1 MASTST
7 TSSSNWDESL
17 NRSYKLSCKIS
28 VDLQICQGSSRERSS
43 QQDKR
48 IGKLKRVSYADWA
61 VMHRL
66 LIGSMDKVDGHDA
79 LQGGSQL
86 KDLPFEK
93 ELNCSDDTHSV

>member
-1 MASTST
+1 MTVSIETKNFAAKSQSTFKSAYVKVAR
-7 TSSSNWDESL
+7 E
-17 NRSYKLSCKIS
+17 RERE
-28 VDLQICQGSSRERSS
+28 RERSS

-79 LQGGSQL
+79 LQGGSQQ

-93 ELNCSDDTHSV
+93 PSYGRT

>member
-1 MASTST
+1 MTVSIGATNFFAKFQSTFK
-7 TSSSNWDESL
+7 SS
-17 NRSYKLSCKIS
+17 YVKIA
-28 VDLQICQGSSRERSS
+28 RERERLF

-79 LQGGSQL
+79 LQGGS
-86 KDLPFEK
+86 
-93 ELNCSDDTHSV
+93 